1 MVGAS
6 TTLKRRWMR
15 SERTTKE
22 RLRPMN
28 EIAQPHPLATRSD
41 FHAHTGPSLESVG
54 ADPSRSSVRIPL
66 NRTSCCARSFG
77 NPQSRL
83 FWGGGQLVFGLAR
96 DQAAFIQKLEADQT
110 RRDV

>member
-66 NRTSCCARSFG
+66 NRTSCYARPFG
-77 NPQSRL
+77 NPQSPL
-83 FWGGGQLVFGLAR
+83 FWCDAQLFCGLPI
-96 DQAAFIQKLEADQT
+96 DHAAFVLKLGT
-110 RRDV
+110 N